1 MAQSI
6 AAVSISRTFASLR
19 HPNYRLWFI
28 GQLFSLVGTWM
39 QNTAQGYLIYELTGS
54 ALYLGLVSFAAGVPT
69 WLFTLYGGV
78 IADRIPRR
86 NLLLITQTSAM
97 VLAFILAALVLT
109 GIVQPW
115 MILILAFFL
124 GTVNAFEAPV
134 RISFVRE
141 LVADREDMPNAIAL
155 NATLFNAAATLGP
168 AVGGLTYAA
177 VGPGLCFILNG
188 ISFSAVLT
196 ALALMRIAVLPA
208 PTQRVSAVLQLKEG
222 FAYVRSQPAIL
233 YLMIGSAFLSIC
245 GFSLFALMPAWAK
258 DVLGGDATTNG
269 LLNSA
274 RGLGSMVG
282 ALLIA
287 TLSYL
292 KRRGRMW
299 ALGSY
304 AMPLFT
310 LLFALMRELPLSL
323 LMLFGFG
330 LNLMMIANIN
340 NALIQMEVP
349 DELRGRVMSIYTL
362 VFQGGFPIGSLLAGA
377 AAAQIGEPTTIAIS
391 AVLLLGFAL
400 FTSRYRPEIGRME

>member
-1 MAQSI
+1 
-6 AAVSISRTFASLR
+6 
-19 HPNYRLWFI
+19 
-28 GQLFSLVGTWM
+28 M

-69 WLFTLYGGV
+69 WLFTLYGGI

-86 NLLLITQTSAM
+86 NLLLVTQTSAM
-97 VLAFILAALVLT
+97 LLAFILAILVLT
-109 GIVQPW
+109 GTVQPW
-115 MILILAFFL
+115 MILILAFLL

-141 LVADREDMPNAIAL
+141 LVSDREDMPNAIAL
-155 NATLFNAAATLGP
+155 NATLFNAAATIGP

-188 ISFSAVLT
+188 ISFTAVLI
-196 ALALMRIAVLPA
+196 ALGLMRIAAVPA
-208 PTQRVSAVLQLKEG
+208 PPRRLSAVSQLKEG
-222 FAYVRSQPAIL
+222 FEYVRSKPAIL
-233 YLMIGSAFLSIC
+233 YLMIGSAFLSIF
-245 GFSLFALMPAWAK
+245 GFGLFALMPAWAK
-258 DVLGGDATTNG
+258 DTLGGDATTNG

-274 RGLGSMVG
+274 RGLGSMMG

-287 TLSYL
+287 TLSHM
-292 KRRGRMW
+292 KRRGKMW
-299 ALGSY
+299 AIGSY

-310 LLFALMRELPLSL
+310 LLFAVMRLLPLSL
-323 LMLFGFG
+323 LMLLGFG

-349 DELRGRVMSIYTL
+349 DELRGRVMGIYTL

-377 AAAQIGEPTTIAIS
+377 AATQIGAPATVGVA
-391 AVLLLGFAL
+391 AVLLFGFAV
-400 FTSRYRPEIGRME
+400 FTTFRRPEISRME

>member
-1 MAQSI
+1 
-6 AAVSISRTFASLR
+6 
-19 HPNYRLWFI
+19 
-28 GQLFSLVGTWM
+28 M

-86 NLLLITQTSAM
+86 RLLLITQTSAM
-97 VLAFILAALVLT
+97 LLAFILAVLVLT
-109 GIVQPW
+109 DMVQPW

-141 LVADREDMPNAIAL
+141 LVSDREDMPNAIAL
-155 NATLFNAAATLGP
+155 NAILFNAAATVGP

-188 ISFSAVLT
+188 ISFSAVLI
-196 ALALMRIAVLPA
+196 ALGLMRITLAPA
-208 PTQRVSAVLQLKEG
+208 PVRRVSAISQTREG
-222 FAYVRSQPAIL
+222 FAYVLSQPAIL

-245 GFSLFALMPAWAK
+245 GFGIFALMPAWAK

-274 RGLGSMVG
+274 RGLGSMLG

-287 TLSYL
+287 TLSHL
-292 KRRGRMW
+292 KMRGKMW
-299 ALGSY
+299 AIGSY

-310 LLFALMRELPLSL
+310 LLFAMVRLLPLSL
-323 LMLFGFG
+323 LMLLGFG

-377 AAAQIGEPTTIAIS
+377 AATRIGAPATLEISALLLFGFAIFTTI
-391 AVLLLGFAL
+391 
-400 FTSRYRPEIGRME
+400 RHPEISRME

>member
-69 WLFTLYGGV
+69 WLFTLYGGI

-86 NLLLITQTSAM
+86 KLLLITQSSAM
-97 VLAFILAALVLT
+97 ALAFILAALVLT
-109 GIVQPW
+109 ETVQPW
-115 MILILAFFL
+115 MILILAFLL

-168 AVGGLTYAA
+168 AIGGLTYAA
-177 VGPGLCFILNG
+177 VGPGMCFILNG
-188 ISFSAVLT
+188 ISFSAVLI
-196 ALALMRIAVLPA
+196 ALALMRIVLTPA
-208 PTQRVSAVLQLKEG
+208 PPRRVSAVSQLKEG
-222 FAYVRSQPAIL
+222 FAYVRSEPAIL

-245 GFSLFALMPAWAK
+245 GFGIFALMPAWAK

-274 RGLGSMVG
+274 RGLGSMIG

-299 ALGSY
+299 AIGSY

-310 LLFALMRELPLSL
+310 LLFAMTRLLPLSL

-362 VFQGGFPIGSLLAGA
+362 VFQGGFPIGALLAGA
-377 AAAQIGEPTTIAIS
+377 AATQIGPQNTIGIS
-391 AVLLLGFAL
+391 AVLLFGFAI
-400 FTSRYRPEIGRME
+400 FTSIRRPDISRLE

>member
-1 MAQSI
+1 
-6 AAVSISRTFASLR
+6 
-19 HPNYRLWFI
+19 
-28 GQLFSLVGTWM
+28 M

-69 WLFTLYGGV
+69 WLFTLYGGL

-86 NLLLITQTSAM
+86 KLLQITQSSAM
-97 VLAFILAALVLT
+97 LLAFILAVLVLT
-109 GIVQPW
+109 DTVQPW
-115 MILILAFFL
+115 MILILAFLL
-124 GTVNAFEAPV
+124 GTVNAFELPV

-141 LVADREDMPNAIAL
+141 LVSDREDMPNAIAL
-155 NATLFNAAATLGP
+155 NATLFNAAATVGP

-188 ISFSAVLT
+188 ISFSAVLV
-196 ALALMRIAVLPA
+196 ALGLMRITILPA
-208 PTQRVSAVLQLKEG
+208 PIRRMSAVSQLKEG
-222 FAYVRSQPAIL
+222 FAYVRSEPAIL

-245 GFSLFALMPAWAK
+245 GFGIFALMPAWAR

-292 KRRGRMW
+292 KMRGKMW
-299 ALGSY
+299 AIGSY

-310 LLFALMRELPLSL
+310 LLFALTRLMPLSL

-362 VFQGGFPIGSLLAGA
+362 VFQGGFPIGALLSGA
-377 AAAQIGEPTTIAIS
+377 AATQIGAPATLGIS
-391 AVLLLGFAL
+391 ALLLFCFAI
-400 FTSRYRPEIGRME
+400 FTTFRRPEISRME

>member
-97 VLAFILAALVLT
+97 VLAFILAVLVLT